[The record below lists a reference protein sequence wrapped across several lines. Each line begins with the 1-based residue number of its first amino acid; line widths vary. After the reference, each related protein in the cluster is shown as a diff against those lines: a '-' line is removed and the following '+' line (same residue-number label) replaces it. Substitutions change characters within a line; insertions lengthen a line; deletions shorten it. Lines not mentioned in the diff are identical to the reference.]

1 MIITRTP
8 FRVSFIGGGS
18 DMPDFYSRHPGAV
31 LSTTINQYMYI
42 SSHRYF
48 EPDKIRVK
56 YSRTE
61 TVDHVNELQHPILRE
76 VFKQFGISGGLE
88 VSSIADVPSG
98 TGLGSSSSFT
108 VGLIHNLNRV
118 RNKMVTK
125 ASLAQ
130 EACRVEI
137 DLLKE
142 PIGKQDQY
150 AAAFGGI
157 NIFQFM
163 PDGEVMVEPLHQQ
176 KEVMAQL
183 ENNLLMF
190 YIGNQRSAS
199 DILAEQKKNIREEE
213 KFNTLINMVALV
225 SDAKQVLA
233 TGQLDAFGKILH
245 ENWLL
250 KKSLASGISNNTIN
264 QAYDAALNAGALGG
278 KLLGAGGGGFLLF
291 YCPQPAQGKVVE
303 ALKAL
308 RKFDFKF
315 EHEGSKL
322 IHYSDE

>member
-1 MIITRTP
+1 
-8 FRVSFIGGGS
+8 
-18 DMPDFYSRHPGAV
+18 
-31 LSTTINQYMYI
+31 MYI

-61 TVDHVNELQHPILRE
+61 TVGDVNDLQHPILRE
-76 VFKQFGISGGLE
+76 VFKQFGIAGGLE

-108 VGLIHNLNRV
+108 VGLLHNLNMV
-118 RNKMVTK
+118 RNKIVTK
-125 ASLAQ
+125 DSLAQ

-163 PDGEVMVEPLHQQ
+163 SDGEVMVEPLHEQ

-199 DILAEQKKNIREEE
+199 DILSEQKKNIREEE

-264 QAYDAALNAGALGG
+264 QAYDAALDAGALGG

-315 EHEGSKL
+315 EYEGSKL

>member
-1 MIITRTP
+1 M
-8 FRVSFIGGGS
+8 S
-18 DMPDFYSRHPGAV
+18 
-31 LSTTINQYMYI
+31 
-42 SSHRYF
+42 
-48 EPDKIRVK
+48 
-56 YSRTE
+56 
-61 TVDHVNELQHPILRE
+61 
-76 VFKQFGISGGLE
+76 
-88 VSSIADVPSG
+88 
-98 TGLGSSSSFT
+98 
-108 VGLIHNLNRV
+108 
-118 RNKMVTK
+118 
-125 ASLAQ
+125 
-130 EACRVEI
+130 
-137 DLLKE
+137 
-142 PIGKQDQY
+142 
-150 AAAFGGI
+150 
-157 NIFQFM
+157 
-163 PDGEVMVEPLHQQ
+163 DGEVMVEPLHEQ

-199 DILAEQKKNIREEE
+199 DILSEQKKNIREEE

-264 QAYDAALNAGALGG
+264 QAYDAALDAGALGG

-315 EHEGSKL
+315 EYEGSKL